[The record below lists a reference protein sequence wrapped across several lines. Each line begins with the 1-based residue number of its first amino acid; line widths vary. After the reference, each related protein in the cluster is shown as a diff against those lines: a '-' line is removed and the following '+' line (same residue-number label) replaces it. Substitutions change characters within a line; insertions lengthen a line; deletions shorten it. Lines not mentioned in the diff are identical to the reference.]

1 MTTVQTEVLFGQIAA
16 KKGISGLELPLK
28 NQGKIH
34 VRGKIDRIDQLVTPE
49 STYLGVIDYKS
60 SHRKFNMTEAYYGL
74 AMQMLTYLDVALM
87 DAVQLVGQE
96 AKPAGSLYLHVH
108 NPTLSYEGKDDIE
121 QQMLKNISLMV
132 F

>member
-1 MTTVQTEVLFGQIAA
+1 
-16 KKGISGLELPLK
+16 
-28 NQGKIH
+28 
-34 VRGKIDRIDQLVTPE
+34 
-49 STYLGVIDYKS
+49 
-60 SHRKFNMTEAYYGL
+60 MTEAYYGL

-121 QQMLKNISLMV
+121 QQMLKKYQFDGLLMKDPDLLDHLDTSLQAKQSSLLFPIEESAKEQIKPGRRQEDKFV
-132 F
+132 TEPELGALLSHNRNKFI

>member
-1 MTTVQTEVLFGQIAA
+1 MFGEKSTDWSI
-16 KKGISGLELPLK
+16 GY
-28 NQGKIH
+28 
-34 VRGKIDRIDQLVTPE
+34 PE

-132 F
+132 FWWKTQIYWII

>member
-1 MTTVQTEVLFGQIAA
+1 MA
-16 KKGISGLELPLK
+16 KLPLK
-28 NQGKIH
+28 RNFWFGITIKKS
-34 VRGKIDRIDQLVTPE
+34 RENSCSGKIDRIDQLVTPE